1 MFTWSNNQ
9 ENPTLE
15 KLDRILINH
24 DWENIFPLSSARKIP
39 RVMSDHNPIILDTK
53 ESVEVRSREFRFEK
67 SWLLQPDFQLRVD
80 KAWKV
85 PVRGSDSISV
95 VQEKLRNVKN
105 SLKGWGA
112 NVRGESL
119 KIKRDLLSE
128 LEKLEN
134 LEEDNVLPGP
144 LFTRKGEIQFKLM
157 KIYEEEELYWF
168 RRSSEKWLLEGD
180 NNTAYFHRV
189 ANGRRRK
196 NTMYSLKKDDI
207 HIQGT
212 ADLLTHATEYYK
224 MLFGPREGNLMQLA
238 DSVWSVQEKLSDED
252 NIKLNEPF
260 SEEEIQATINSMVKN
275 KAPGPDGIPIEFYQ
289 ACWPI
294 IKNDIMNIFYDWKLG
309 VLDLYRLN
317 FGMIILLQKAPDAD
331 VIQKYRP
338 ICLLQV
344 LYKWLTKVATLRV
357 EPFMSK
363 LISPCQTAFIKGRNI
378 MDGVMSLHEILHE
391 AKRKKQQGVVLK
403 LDFEKAYDKVDWN
416 YLMKC
421 ISQKGFCGEWCTRI
435 NGIIRD
441 GTLCVKIN
449 NTRGKDFGSHRGVRQ
464 GDPFS
469 PFLFNIAAEGLAK
482 MIAHAQEAKLV
493 TGLVPHLIENGVV
506 ILQYADDTIL
516 LIQDD
521 MEQIIHMKL
530 ILYMF
535 EAMSGLKINFLKSEI
550 MMVLHDDE
558 KKMIYSDIFGCQLG
572 DWPIKYLGVPVCGT
586 RLRVSD
592 VDYLSDKLMKKLDG
606 WVGHSSSIGGRF
618 SLIQSSLSSTL
629 IYHMSMYLLPLTNLE
644 KLTKIIRKFF
654 WGGEIVKKENT
665 T

>member
-1 MFTWSNNQ
+1 MSSFQNLCCSTS
-9 ENPTLE
+9 TE
-15 KLDRILINH
+15 KKCI
-24 DWENIFPLSSARKIP
+24 
-39 RVMSDHNPIILDTK
+39 
-53 ESVEVRSREFRFEK
+53 
-67 SWLLQPDFQLRVD
+67 
-80 KAWKV
+80 V
-85 PVRGSDSISV
+85 PADPHVAAV
-95 VQEKLRNVKN
+95 Y
-105 SLKGWGA
+105 
-112 NVRGESL
+112 
-119 KIKRDLLSE
+119 
-128 LEKLEN
+128 
-134 LEEDNVLPGP
+134 P
-144 LFTRKGEIQFKLM
+144 
-157 KIYEEEELYWF
+157 
-168 RRSSEKWLLEGD
+168 
-180 NNTAYFHRV
+180 FH
-189 ANGRRRK
+189 
-196 NTMYSLKKDDI
+196 I

-212 ADLLTHATEYYK
+212 ADLLNHATEYYK
-224 MLFGPREGNLMQLA
+224 MLFGPGEGNLMQLA

-252 NIKLNEPF
+252 NMKLNEPF
-260 SEEEIQATINSMVKN
+260 SEEEIQAAINSMVKN
-275 KAPGPDGIPIEFYQ
+275 KAPGPDGIPVEFYQ

-294 IKNDIMNIFYDWKLG
+294 IKKDIMNIFYDWKLG

-357 EPFMSK
+357 EPFMNK
-363 LISPCQTAFIKGRNI
+363 LISPCQTAFIKRRNI

-421 ISQKGFCGEWCTRI
+421 ISQKGFCEEWCTRI

-449 NTRGKDFGSHRGVRQ
+449 NTRGKDFRSHRGVRQ

-482 MIAHAQEAKLV
+482 MIAQAQEAKLV

-558 KKMIYSDIFGCQLG
+558 KKMIYSDIFGFQLG

-586 RLRVSD
+586 RLKVSD

-654 WGGEIVKKENT
+654 WGEIVKKENT